1 MVTRML
7 QWKHTEPRAELYF
20 AADNVL
26 YRIVQAA
33 CFAEDLELI
42 KQGQPVK
49 PGSKVYQLAPF
60 LDEHGVLRAGGRLQ
74 HSELAYGAKH
84 PVLSGKHHLTE
95 CCWRKRMSKGCT
107 KV

>member
-1 MVTRML
+1 MTQML

-26 YRIVQAA
+26 YCIVQAE
-33 CFAEDLELI
+33 CFAKDLELI

-49 PGSKVYQLAPF
+49 PGSKVYQLASF

-74 HSELAYGAKH
+74 HSELAYEAKH
-84 PVLSGKHHLTE
+84 PVLLGKHHLTE